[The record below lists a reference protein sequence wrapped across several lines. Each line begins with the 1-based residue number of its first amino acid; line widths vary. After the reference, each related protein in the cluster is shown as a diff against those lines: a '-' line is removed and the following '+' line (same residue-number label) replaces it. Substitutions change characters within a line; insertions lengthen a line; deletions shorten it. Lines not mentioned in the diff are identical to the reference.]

1 MRNSEQIERLL
12 RGLDDHLEVAFI
24 EKWVGIITRPNLS
37 TLLCKKVLKS
47 TPEIFNFLLNHA
59 LCHEIELKNFYWQL
73 RDKWSFD
80 DAHTKVV
87 RKLFFFLT
95 HNKGK
100 DSLQFFTQTLFTHRF
115 FGIYSI
121 VVLTD
126 VRHKF
131 SKILFVKISYEERP
145 INLSGVDR
153 AQWKNQSPFVS
164 LNICSMETL

>member
-87 RKLFFFLT
+87 RKLFFSWHTTKEKIRFSFLHKHFSHIAFLAFILLLSSQMLDT
-95 HNKGK
+95 NFPRF
-100 DSLQFFTQTLFTHRF
+100 SLSKFPMKRDQ
-115 FGIYSI
+115 SI
-121 VVLTD
+121 CQV
-126 VRHKF
+126 
-131 SKILFVKISYEERP
+131 
-145 INLSGVDR
+145 
-153 AQWKNQSPFVS
+153 
-164 LNICSMETL
+164 